1 MSDNQNN
8 TERKMDDK
16 DIVITSAFRTP
27 IGSFLGSLSNHTA
40 PQLGAEV
47 IKKCI
52 EHSELKKDEVDM
64 VYMGQV
70 LQTGSGQNPA
80 RQASVHAGIDTSK
93 TATTINQVCGSGL
106 AAVALGFNSLK
117 LEDAKVVIA
126 GGQESMSNSP
136 HYQNLR
142 KGVKMGDGKMQDS
155 MIVDGLWDVY
165 NQYHMG
171 ITAENVAEKYQITR
185 DQQDDFAARSQNK
198 AVDAIKA
205 KKFKD
210 EIVPITIKVKK
221 EEKLFDTDEYPKDGT
236 TVEKLSKLRPAFKKD
251 GTVTAGNASGLND
264 GAAALTLM
272 TGKTAKEKDLKP
284 LARIV
289 SWAQC
294 GVDPSIMGTGPIPA
308 SRLALKKAGWGEDQL
323 DLVEANEAFAAQAIS
338 VNKELGFTPDI
349 VNVNGGAIALGH
361 PIGAS
366 GARILVT
373 LLHEMQRRKSKRGLA
388 TLCIGG
394 GMGIAMCVERN
405 FLDQ

>member
-1 MSDNQNN
+1 
-8 TERKMDDK
+8 MDDK

-27 IGSFLGSLSNHTA
+27 IGSYLGSLSDHTA
-40 PQLGAEV
+40 VQLGTEV

-52 EHSELKKDEVDM
+52 EHSNLKNNEVDM

-80 RQASVHAGIDTSK
+80 RQSLINAGIENSK

-117 LEDAKVVIA
+117 LNDAKVVIA
-126 GGQESMSNSP
+126 GGQESMTNSP
-136 HYQNLR
+136 HYQILK
-142 KGVKMGDGKMQDS
+142 KGEKNEESKMKDS
-155 MIVDGLWDVY
+155 MIIDGLIDVY

-171 ITAENVAEKYQITR
+171 VTAENVAEKYQITR
-185 DQQDDFAARSQNK
+185 KQQDEFAVKSQIK
-198 AVDAIKA
+198 AAEAIKTNR
-205 KKFKD
+205 FKD
-210 EIVPITIKVKK
+210 EIVPIKVKDGK
-221 EEKLFDTDEYPKDGT
+221 IFDTDEYPKSQT
-236 TVEKLSKLRPAFKKD
+236 TIEVLTTLKTVFKKD

-264 GAAALTLM
+264 GAAALVLM
-272 TGKTAKEKDLKP
+272 SSKTAKEKNLKP

-294 GVDPSIMGTGPIPA
+294 GVDPSLMGTGPIPA
-308 SRLALKKAGWGEDQL
+308 SKQALKKAGWTEDQL

-338 VNKELGFTPDI
+338 VNKELGLNPDK

-366 GARILVT
+366 GARVLVT
-373 LLHEMQRRKSKRGLA
+373 LLHEMQKRKSKKGLA

-394 GMGIAMCVERN
+394 GMGIAMCLETE
-405 FLDQ
+405 F

>member
-1 MSDNQNN
+1 
-8 TERKMDDK
+8 MDDK

-27 IGSFLGSLSNHTA
+27 IGSYLGSLSDHTA
-40 PQLGAEV
+40 VQLGTEV

-52 EHSELKKDEVDM
+52 EHSNLKNNEVDM

-80 RQASVHAGIDTSK
+80 RQSLINAGIENSK

-117 LEDAKVVIA
+117 LNDAKVVIA
-126 GGQESMSNSP
+126 GGQESMTNSP
-136 HYQNLR
+136 HYQILK
-142 KGVKMGDGKMQDS
+142 KGEKNEESKMKDS
-155 MIVDGLWDVY
+155 MIIDGLIDVY

-171 ITAENVAEKYQITR
+171 VTAENVAEKYQITR
-185 DQQDDFAARSQNK
+185 KQQDEFAVKSQIK
-198 AVDAIKA
+198 AAEAIKTN
-205 KKFKD
+205 KFKD
-210 EIVPITIKVKK
+210 EIVPIKVKDGK
-221 EEKLFDTDEYPKDGT
+221 IFDTDEYPKSQT
-236 TVEKLSKLRPAFKKD
+236 TIEVLATLKTVFKKD

-264 GAAALTLM
+264 GAAALVLM
-272 TGKTAKEKDLKP
+272 SSKTAKEKNLKP

-294 GVDPSIMGTGPIPA
+294 GVDPSLMGTGPIPA
-308 SRLALKKAGWGEDQL
+308 SKQALKKAGWTEDQL

-338 VNKELGFTPDI
+338 VNKELGLNPDK

-366 GARILVT
+366 GARVLVT
-373 LLHEMQRRKSKRGLA
+373 LLHEMQKRKSKKGLA

-394 GMGIAMCVERN
+394 GMGIAMCLETE
-405 FLDQ
+405 F

>member
-1 MSDNQNN
+1 
-8 TERKMDDK
+8 MDDK

-27 IGSFLGSLSNHTA
+27 IGSYLGSLSDHTA
-40 PQLGAEV
+40 VQLGTEV

-52 EHSELKKDEVDM
+52 EHSNLKNNEVDM

-70 LQTGSGQNPA
+70 LQTGSGQNSA
-80 RQASVHAGIDTSK
+80 RQSLINAGIENSK

-117 LEDAKVVIA
+117 LNDAKVVIA
-126 GGQESMSNSP
+126 GGQESMTNSP
-136 HYQNLR
+136 HYQILK
-142 KGVKMGDGKMQDS
+142 KGEKNEESKMKDS
-155 MIVDGLWDVY
+155 MIIDGLIDVY

-171 ITAENVAEKYQITR
+171 VTAENVAEKYQITR
-185 DQQDDFAARSQNK
+185 KQQDEFAVKSQMK
-198 AVDAIKA
+198 AAEAIK
-205 KKFKD
+205 KNKFKD
-210 EIVPITIKVKK
+210 EIVPIKVKDGK
-221 EEKLFDTDEYPKDGT
+221 IFDTDEYPKSQT
-236 TVEKLSKLRPAFKKD
+236 TIEVLTTLKTVFKKD

-264 GAAALTLM
+264 GAAALVLM
-272 TGKTAKEKDLKP
+272 SSKTAKEKNLKP

-294 GVDPSIMGTGPIPA
+294 GVDPSLMGTGPIPA
-308 SRLALKKAGWGEDQL
+308 SKQALKKAGWTQDQL

-338 VNKELGFTPDI
+338 VNKELGLNPDK

-366 GARILVT
+366 GARVLVT
-373 LLHEMQRRKSKRGLA
+373 LLHEMQKRKSKKGLA

-394 GMGIAMCVERN
+394 GMGIAMCLETE
-405 FLDQ
+405 F